1 MFISFCYLRECL
13 RWSQHLPNHKSR
25 GTSCDMKKT
34 LLIYALIVPLIVIIL
49 DQWSKFAIIDSFN
62 VPINICE
69 INLRPGLKHEIMNLF
84 DFSLVCNPGVSWGQL
99 QGDSQLKRWL
109 LTLFALGMSGVL
121 AYALTQSKDWLN
133 RLSISFIIGGAIGN
147 GIDRALFGAVTD
159 FIDFSDIGF
168 RWVFNIAD
176 SAITI
181 GVIGLILASF
191 IFKPEDVP
199 QTNQ

>member
-1 MFISFCYLRECL
+1 
-13 RWSQHLPNHKSR
+13 
-25 GTSCDMKKT
+25 MKKT
-34 LLIYALIVPLIVIIL
+34 LLIYALVVPIIVIIL
-49 DQWSKFAIIDSFN
+49 DQWSKFAIIQSFDA
-62 VPINICE
+62 PMNICE

-147 GIDRALFGAVTD
+147 GIDRAFFGAVTD

-181 GVIGLILASF
+181 GVVGLILASF

-199 QTNQ
+199 QTHQSTPDF